1 MRSYIEQI
9 RAHYCQAVRYNVAE
23 MESKEPEAISN
34 GPVIVIHWWLIVL
47 ILERL
52 RYASADR

>member
-9 RAHYCQAVRYNVAE
+9 RARYCQAVRYNVTE
-23 MESKEPEAISN
+23 MEGKEPEAISN
-34 GPVIVIHWWLIVL
+34 GPVSVTHRWL

-52 RYASADR
+52 RYASADQ